1 MTKPTVSYRRIDQLK
16 AIAFDRGFTNEDARQ
31 FGKLS
36 KTATWEALL
45 ELYLVDGE
53 SLDTVLDV
61 PLDTVLGSVDAVPEL
76 LDTATVD
83 TVDAVLDIPL
93 DTGETVANSRKQSD
107 CLYTLTAPLDT
118 VLGSVD
124 AVPELLDT
132 ATVDS
137 VDAVPELLDTVP
149 EVIQTVASSRKQFD
163 CLYTL
168 TAPLDAV
175 LESVDTLDWT
185 NDGSFPVC
193 GFTRQN
199 STSFLDWV
207 DLGQLIA
214 LILASTGVFVLAM
227 SMWRQINPLN
237 LFPSPVRINI
247 QIGTKL

>member
-1 MTKPTVSYRRIDQLK
+1 MTEPAISYRRIDKLR
-16 AIAFDRGFTNEDARQ
+16 AIAFDRGFTNEDAKQ

-61 PLDTVLGSVDAVPEL
+61 PLDTVDIPLDITPEP
-76 LDTATVD
+76 LDPQAVD
-83 TVDAVLDIPL
+83 TVDIPL
-93 DTGETVANSRKQSD
+93 DTTPE
-107 CLYTLTAPLDT
+107 PLDPQA
-118 VLGSVD
+118 VD
-124 AVPELLDT
+124 T
-132 ATVDS
+132 
-137 VDAVPELLDTVP
+137 
-149 EVIQTVASSRKQFD
+149 
-163 CLYTL
+163 
-168 TAPLDAV
+168 
-175 LESVDTLDWT
+175 VDTLDWT

-227 SMWRQINPLN
+227 SMWGLLNKLGKIAIAINGQ
-237 LFPSPVRINI
+237 F
-247 QIGTKL
+247 KLGKT